1 MYFCY
6 YLSIK
11 GPNMYSNKL
20 RFFSITLFVFVL
32 LQFQATSQGNYT
44 TPKNVIIM
52 ISDGWSESCI
62 DATEYFNDGEKGKS
76 VYRNFDVQ
84 LYMSTYPAKVSKSEI
99 PQNWSVGYKSYLAW
113 SDFEYAKNGATCSG
127 AAGTAL
133 ATGVKTYNG
142 AIGMDLNQK
151 PLPNLTEKFKSIGRS
166 AGVIS
171 SVHFSHATPAAYVA
185 HNVHRDNY
193 SEIARSMLL
202 DSRVD
207 VIMGAGHPYFDN
219 SGVKVKESDYNY
231 KLVGGKNAWYDLKA
245 GKSTFSNPSI
255 SGNSTVQ
262 DIDGDGKPDEWTLI
276 ESREQ
281 FQKLMSGQ
289 TPKRVV
295 GVPKVLETLQNN
307 RTGENSTKA
316 FEIPFNNNV
325 PTLAEMTKAAINILD
340 NNTNGFFLMVEG
352 GAVDWANHANNA
364 PRMIEE
370 MTDFN
375 LSVQAVVDWVENN
388 SSWDETL
395 VIVTGDHDC
404 GYITGPKENNNNPN
418 TNPIINN
425 GKGNMP
431 GLRYNH
437 TNHTNILIP
446 FFAKGA
452 GSEIYTRL
460 ASNTDMIRGRFIDLT
475 DVPNAIFMLLEVGK

>member
-1 MYFCY
+1 MNSSR
-6 YLSIK
+6 LK
-11 GPNMYSNKL
+11 
-20 RFFSITLFVFVL
+20 FFSIILFVF
-32 LQFQATSQGNYT
+32 ATLHFHAYSQSNYK

-52 ISDGWSESCI
+52 IADGWSESCI
-62 DATEYFNDGEKGKS
+62 DAAEYFNDGEKGTS
-76 VYRNFDVQ
+76 VYRDFDIK
-84 LYMSTYPAKVSKSEI
+84 LYMSTYPAKISDKDI
-99 PQNWSVGYKSYLAW
+99 PQNWSVGYNSYLAW

-133 ATGVKTYNG
+133 ATGFKTYNG
-142 AIGMDLNQK
+142 AIGMDLSKN
-151 PLPNLTEKFKSIGRS
+151 PLPNLTEKFKSIGLS
-166 AGVIS
+166 AGVIT

-193 SEIARSMLL
+193 PEIARSMLL

-207 VIMGAGHPYFDN
+207 VIMGAGHPNYDN
-219 SGVKVKESDYNY
+219 SGVKLNESEYNY
-231 KLVGGKNAWYDLKA
+231 KLVGGKNVWDDLKS
-245 GKSTFSNPSI
+245 GKTTYTTSSI

-276 ESREQ
+276 ESRDQ
-281 FQKLMSGQ
+281 FQKLMSGE

-307 RTGENSTKA
+307 RAGENATKS
-316 FEIPFNNNV
+316 FEIPFNNEV
-325 PTLAEMTKAAINILD
+325 PTLVEMTKAAINVLD
-340 NNTNGFFLMVEG
+340 NNEKGFFLMIEG
-352 GAVDWANHANNA
+352 GAVDWANHGNNA

-375 LSVQAVVDWVENN
+375 LSVKAVVDWVESN

-404 GYITGPKENNNNPN
+404 GYITGPIENNNNPN

-431 GLRYNH
+431 GLKYNH
-437 TNHTNILIP
+437 SNHTNILIP

-452 GSEIYTRL
+452 GSDIYNRL